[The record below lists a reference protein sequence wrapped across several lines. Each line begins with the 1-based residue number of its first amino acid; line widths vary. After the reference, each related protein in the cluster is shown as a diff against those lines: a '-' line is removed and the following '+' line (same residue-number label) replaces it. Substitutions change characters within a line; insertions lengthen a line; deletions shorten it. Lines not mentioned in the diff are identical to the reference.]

1 MTEEGGSVQLLRR
14 SLIAEASPQGRR
26 VIDIAAE
33 ALELFLEKNKGYGN
47 TAYALGARG
56 QYADMNRKMGKLKHT
71 LWDGNEPV
79 GEDIETMLMD
89 MVGHTLLTIDFLR
102 REGK

>member
-1 MTEEGGSVQLLRR
+1 MSNDDTVTLFSRAALEG
-14 SLIAEASPQGRR
+14 ASPQAIR
-26 VIDIAAE
+26 VVKITME

-47 TAYALGARG
+47 TAYVLGARG

-79 GEDIETMLMD
+79 GESIETMLMD

-102 REGK
+102 EEGK

>member
-1 MTEEGGSVQLLRR
+1 MYVEIPEDASAQAVRVTR
-14 SLIAEASPQGRR
+14 IAM
-26 VIDIAAE
+26 E
-33 ALELFLEKNKGYGN
+33 ALQVFLEKNRGYGN
-47 TAYALGARG
+47 TAYVLGARG

-102 REGK
+102 EDQKQ